1 MSELISSMEK
11 VSVFGLGNWGT
22 ALAHHLACVGCD
34 VLAWGVEPEVVASI
48 NQQHRNPLYLSGVE
62 LHSSVRATTDLAEAC
77 KREVHIFVVPS
88 KFMGQVLRRM
98 HIQPSTLFV
107 SAVKGLDPET
117 LCTPLQTLHHI
128 HASVTEAVVF
138 SGPSFAKDVA
148 LRRPCGLVAASKSE
162 TAARRAAELF
172 TSDIMKVYLSSDP
185 LGVELG
191 GILKNVIALGVGVA
205 DGLGLGDSARA
216 GLVTRGLAEMTRLA
230 VAMGADLRTL
240 SGLSGLG
247 DLSMT
252 ATSDLSRNRTV
263 GLRLGKGETL
273 ANIVASLGSVAE
285 GVTTAPLVLKLA
297 SKYQVEMPISEHVQK
312 LLSGEMGVDEI
323 VKVLLSRP
331 MRSEF

>member
-1 MSELISSMEK
+1 
-11 VSVFGLGNWGT
+11 
-22 ALAHHLACVGCD
+22 
-34 VLAWGVEPEVVASI
+34 
-48 NQQHRNPLYLSGVE
+48 
-62 LHSSVRATTDLAEAC
+62 
-77 KREVHIFVVPS
+77 
-88 KFMGQVLRRM
+88 
-98 HIQPSTLFV
+98 
-107 SAVKGLDPET
+107 
-117 LCTPLQTLHHI
+117 
-128 HASVTEAVVF
+128 
-138 SGPSFAKDVA
+138 
-148 LRRPCGLVAASKSE
+148 
-162 TAARRAAELF
+162 
-172 TSDIMKVYLSSDP
+172 MKVYLSSDP

>member
-1 MSELISSMEK
+1 
-11 VSVFGLGNWGT
+11 
-22 ALAHHLACVGCD
+22 
-34 VLAWGVEPEVVASI
+34 
-48 NQQHRNPLYLSGVE
+48 
-62 LHSSVRATTDLAEAC
+62 
-77 KREVHIFVVPS
+77 
-88 KFMGQVLRRM
+88 
-98 HIQPSTLFV
+98 
-107 SAVKGLDPET
+107 
-117 LCTPLQTLHHI
+117 
-128 HASVTEAVVF
+128 
-138 SGPSFAKDVA
+138 
-148 LRRPCGLVAASKSE
+148 
-162 TAARRAAELF
+162 
-172 TSDIMKVYLSSDP
+172 
-185 LGVELG
+185 
-191 GILKNVIALGVGVA
+191 
-205 DGLGLGDSARA
+205 
-216 GLVTRGLAEMTRLA
+216 
-230 VAMGADLRTL
+230 MGADLRTL